1 MKRLTLLYIGFV
13 MCFATACTRQDF
25 VEEGIE
31 IPIDGYI
38 YFNTDVAS
46 RGTLVTSLEKSEFGV
61 YAYNYV
67 KDGKTYWNSVKA
79 MAKPNVFYNEQIKW
93 NEAGYHYYDVKKAW
107 AADSLYTFF
116 GYYPYNSDSI
126 VPSSNN
132 HEGDPYLTYNLP
144 TDGDVTKMVDVMTAS
159 LYDTD
164 NSQSN
169 QVGLNFKHRLVAMD
183 VQARNFN
190 EPYNGEDVYVKV
202 TSLIMKFNNMK
213 HKGARLMMDASLK
226 KDSLFLSDTTKW
238 KPQYTLVGGLN
249 SVSVPPSGASTGD
262 GEATRL
268 TGIDTNQ
275 NTTLMFLPQD
285 GESIDEDE
293 KIYLN
298 GWITFTYQFVK
309 KDGTSLTIKVGNENI
324 STVTQTLP
332 FTTGKNMVAGRKYN
346 FQMTFSRTI
355 ITIAVIES
363 GEWTDK
369 DVDIEFS

>member
-46 RGTLVTSLEKSEFGV
+46 RGTLVTSLEESEFGV

-79 MAKPNVFYNEQIKW
+79 MAKPNVFYQQKIEWNE
-93 NEAGYHYYDVKKAW
+93 EAGYHDYKNKKAW

-116 GYYPYNSDSI
+116 GYYPYNNSDSI
-126 VPSSNN
+126 VD

-144 TDGDVTKMVDVMTAS
+144 DSVTEMVDVMTAS

-202 TSLIMKFNNMK
+202 TSLTMKFNNMK

-238 KPQYTLVGGLN
+238 KPQYTLVGGSN

-298 GWITFTYQFVK
+298 GWIMFTYQFVK

>member
-79 MAKPNVFYNEQIKW
+79 MAKPNVFYKEQIKW
-93 NEAGYHYYDVKKAW
+93 NEAGYHDYENKKAW

-116 GYYPYNSDSI
+116 GYYPNDSI
-126 VPSSNN
+126 YIKHESND

-144 TDGDVTKMVDVMTAS
+144 DSVTEMVDVMTAS

-190 EPYNGEDVYVKV
+190 EPYNDEDVYVKV
-202 TSLIMKFNNMK
+202 TSLKMKFNNMK

-226 KDSLFLSDTTKW
+226 KDSLFLSDTTTW
-238 KPQYTLVGGLN
+238 KPQYTLVGGSN

-268 TGIDTNQ
+268 TGIDTNP

-298 GWITFTYQFVK
+298 GWITFTYRFVK
-309 KDGTSLTIKVGNENI
+309 KDGTPLTIQVGNENI

-346 FQMTFSRTI
+346 FRMTFSRTI